1 MAKKSKPFVGIVL
14 VGSKWDSAYDEVW
27 EILEDRAEFLGTMEE
42 FDRGET
48 GFDKKFEKK
57 IIKAYESLKLPRDK
71 IEDLLEKGRI
81 LMLIDKWYRENTDA
95 PEDYSGYFD
104 RSDELVV
111 YKLIEY
117 KR

>member
-1 MAKKSKPFVGIVL
+1 
-14 VGSKWDSAYDEVW
+14 
-27 EILEDRAEFLGTMEE
+27 
-42 FDRGET
+42 
-48 GFDKKFEKK
+48 
-57 IIKAYESLKLPRDK
+57 
-71 IEDLLEKGRI
+71 
-81 LMLIDKWYRENTDA
+81 MLIDKWYRENTDA